1 LGLAGSEFGKRKIVY
16 HDPCYLGR
24 ANGEY
29 VAPRRLLRAIP
40 GLTLAELKENRRQSL
55 CCGGGG
61 GRMWLEESP
70 AQRVNVRRTVQVV
83 ASGAEVLATACPYCL
98 TMLDDGVRDT
108 GKAIAVWDV
117 LELVA
122 SAIR

>member
-1 LGLAGSEFGKRKIVY
+1 
-16 HDPCYLGR
+16 
-24 ANGEY
+24 
-29 VAPRRLLRAIP
+29 
-40 GLTLAELKENRRQSL
+40 
-55 CCGGGG
+55 
-61 GRMWLEESP
+61 MWLEESP